1 MSMFVG
7 EVYGGLQT
15 AKLKNLANSFHDC
28 YRETFVYIVTW
39 LLLRSSRMITWLIS
53 SRPSWP
59 YQMPRITKQ
68 DSLHFQLRVAMSNK
82 LKRAWAAYQKYKLIT
97 RIIAAF
103 AGAIAGISGC
113 VAYVKVYQNY
123 NAATWAAISAVF
135 AILFL
140 RINFLFD
147 AITKDSL
154 QGKHLRYTCV
164 LVYSLWWLDWLQ
176 LSLTLSSGWSITK
189 KVRQTDKRAIEYI
202 YSHDAIDIAGPCST
216 RDAHW

>member
-28 YRETFVYIVTW
+28 YREAFVYIVTW
-39 LLLRSSRMITWLIS
+39 LLLSTSHMIAWLIS

-140 RINFLFD
+140 RINFSVRRDHERL
-147 AITKDSL
+147 ITGETFTLYMCAGIFALVAGLAATITYIELGVKHNEK
-154 QGKHLRYTCV
+154 GKT
-164 LVYSLWWLDWLQ
+164 DW
-176 LSLTLSSGWSITK
+176 
-189 KVRQTDKRAIEYI
+189 
-202 YSHDAIDIAGPCST
+202 
-216 RDAHW
+216 

>member
-1 MSMFVG
+1 
-7 EVYGGLQT
+7 
-15 AKLKNLANSFHDC
+15 
-28 YRETFVYIVTW
+28 
-39 LLLRSSRMITWLIS
+39 MIAWLIS

-68 DSLHFQLRVAMSNK
+68 DSFHFQLRVAMSNK
-82 LKRAWAAYQKYKLIT
+82 LKRAWVAYQKYKLIT

-103 AGAIAGISGC
+103 AGAIAGISGF

-123 NAATWAAISAVF
+123 NRLQHGPPFRQSLLFCSSAL
-135 AILFL
+135 I
-140 RINFLFD
+140 FLFD

>member
-1 MSMFVG
+1 
-7 EVYGGLQT
+7 
-15 AKLKNLANSFHDC
+15 
-28 YRETFVYIVTW
+28 
-39 LLLRSSRMITWLIS
+39 
-53 SRPSWP
+53 
-59 YQMPRITKQ
+59 MPRIIKQ

-140 RINFLFD
+140 RINFSVRRDHERL
-147 AITKDSL
+147 ITRETFTLYMCAGIFALVAGLAATITYIELGVKHNEK
-154 QGKHLRYTCV
+154 GK
-164 LVYSLWWLDWLQ
+164 
-176 LSLTLSSGWSITK
+176 
-189 KVRQTDKRAIEYI
+189 TD
-202 YSHDAIDIAGPCST
+202 
-216 RDAHW
+216 